1 MWLADN
7 DSAHGRHIPS
17 DESEMNYAMK
27 SKRKNISSVLSYLQG
42 YSGYMV
48 LAFALLICE
57 LMLSFMTPLVMS
69 VTIDS
74 VLGTKPLNSPWYFT
88 WILNLCGGIDYIRV
102 NIWIM
107 ALLIVVMA
115 ALGGFFNVARPCL
128 TSAAAYQIGED
139 LRNRYYAHVQR
150 LPFSYHATT
159 QTGDLIQRATSDIDT
174 VQGFY
179 SGVLLEFLRTIF
191 LVLVGLVLMSGMNI
205 PLTIISIAL
214 APLTVYIS
222 MWFVKKIDV
231 IAEQFEEKE
240 SRVYSVIQ
248 ENLTGA
254 RVVRAFGREKFE
266 NEKMHEANEALR
278 ADHIHFNVKLAHLWF
293 ALDILSGAQLALVT
307 VSGVIFT
314 VKGQIS
320 LGQYTAFMS
329 YVILFLSPIQNFGK
343 SLASLSRTGIAA
355 GRLSEVM
362 NEAEEDP
369 TADGCT
375 PSLSGDIV
383 FRDVSFS
390 YGQQEVLKH
399 LSMTIPGGK
408 TVAILGGTGS
418 GKTTLIQLL
427 QRLHEPQDGSITIG
441 GVDISTVRKS
451 YLRDRVGLVMQ
462 EPYLYSKTVAENIAI
477 KQETPNR
484 ADVEQAAKIA
494 CVHEDICQFSDGYDT
509 VIGERGVTLSGGQKQ
524 RTAIARAIISDSDI
538 LIFDDALSAV
548 DTKTDSSI
556 RQALKQRREGVT
568 TIIISHRISTLME
581 ADKIFVLSGGTVAEE
596 GTHQELLDMGGIYR
610 RVYDIQAAKEV

>member
-1 MWLADN
+1 
-7 DSAHGRHIPS
+7 
-17 DESEMNYAMK
+17 
-27 SKRKNISSVLSYLQG
+27 
-42 YSGYMV
+42 
-48 LAFALLICE
+48 
-57 LMLSFMTPLVMS
+57 
-69 VTIDS
+69 
-74 VLGTKPLNSPWYFT
+74 
-88 WILNLCGGIDYIRV
+88 
-102 NIWIM
+102 
-107 ALLIVVMA
+107 
-115 ALGGFFNVARPCL
+115 
-128 TSAAAYQIGED
+128 
-139 LRNRYYAHVQR
+139 
-150 LPFSYHATT
+150 
-159 QTGDLIQRATSDIDT
+159 
-174 VQGFY
+174 
-179 SGVLLEFLRTIF
+179 
-191 LVLVGLVLMSGMNI
+191 
-205 PLTIISIAL
+205 
-214 APLTVYIS
+214 
-222 MWFVKKIDV
+222 
-231 IAEQFEEKE
+231 
-240 SRVYSVIQ
+240 
-248 ENLTGA
+248 
-254 RVVRAFGREKFE
+254 
-266 NEKMHEANEALR
+266 
-278 ADHIHFNVKLAHLWF
+278 
-293 ALDILSGAQLALVT
+293 
-307 VSGVIFT
+307 
-314 VKGQIS
+314 
-320 LGQYTAFMS
+320 
-329 YVILFLSPIQNFGK
+329 
-343 SLASLSRTGIAA
+343 
-355 GRLSEVM
+355 
-362 NEAEEDP
+362 
-369 TADGCT
+369 
-375 PSLSGDIV
+375 
-383 FRDVSFS
+383 
-390 YGQQEVLKH
+390 
-399 LSMTIPGGK
+399 MTIPGGK